1 MEREALLSLQNGSD
15 VRGVA
20 LEVPG
25 GKPVNLTERETAAI
39 AAAFVRWLAQ
49 RLGREENALWV
60 GVGHDS
66 RLTAPVLKGAAL
78 RGIQWA
84 GGTPLD
90 CGLASTPAM
99 FMGTVFEETG
109 FDGAIMLTASHL
121 PKERNGMKFF
131 TRTGGLDKGDITAL
145 LTLACGCD
153 GAETGTEGAASI
165 PLMDRYAA
173 FLRQKITEGCAL
185 GDKPLDGLHLVVDA
199 GNGAGGFFVRDVLEP
214 LGADCTGSQFLD
226 PDGSFPNH
234 APNPENP
241 AAMDAVCGAV
251 LAHHAHLGL
260 IFDTDVDRMS
270 AVLSDGREVNR
281 DSIIAMAAA
290 ILAPQYPGATIVTD
304 SVTSDR
310 LTAFL
315 EGLGLRHCRFRR
327 GYRNVINKAVAL
339 NEAGIETPLAMETSG
354 HGALKENYF
363 LDDGAYLAVKL
374 VIAAARAH
382 QAGGSLGTLI
392 ADLPPAGEAC
402 ERRIP
407 ISDGD
412 PQGYGQRV
420 LKDFEER
427 ARAQGLHVAESYEG
441 VRLSFP
447 GEGWLLLR
455 LSLHDPLL
463 PLNVESLRPN
473 GCAPLLAQA
482 KALLAGFDKLDLSA
496 LDQ

>member
-1 MEREALLSLQNGSD
+1 MKKEALLSLQNGSD

-20 LEVPG
+20 LAVPG
-25 GKPVNLTERETAAI
+25 GKAVNLTGRETAAI

-49 RLGREENALWV
+49 RTGREVTALRV

-66 RLTAPVLKGAAL
+66 RLTAQDLKGAAL
-78 RGIQWA
+78 RGIAWSGA
-84 GGTPLD
+84 APMD

-99 FMGTVFEETG
+99 FMGTVFEETC

-131 TRTGGLDKGDITAL
+131 TRAGGLDKGDITAL
-145 LTLACGCD
+145 LTMACDCD
-153 GAETGTEGAASI
+153 RADTGAERAKPV
-165 PLMDRYAA
+165 PLMDHYAA
-173 FLRQKITEGCAL
+173 FLRQKIRAGCDL

-199 GNGAGGFFVRDVLEP
+199 GNGAGGFFVQDVLEP
-214 LGADCTGSQFLD
+214 LGADCTGSQFLE
-226 PDGSFPNH
+226 PDGTFPNH
-234 APNPENP
+234 APNPEDP
-241 AAMDAVCGAV
+241 AAMDAVCSAV
-251 LAHHAHLGL
+251 LAHQANLGL

-281 DSIIAMAAA
+281 DAIIAMAAA

-315 EGLGLRHCRFRR
+315 EGLGLRHCRFQR

-374 VIAAARAH
+374 VIAAARA
-382 QAGGSLGTLI
+382 QREGGSLGSLI
-392 ADLPPAGEAC
+392 AALPPAGEAV

-407 ISDGD
+407 ISGQD
-412 PQGYGQRV
+412 PQRYGQTV
-420 LKDFEER
+420 LTEFEAR
-427 ARAQGLHVAESYEG
+427 ARAKNLARAESYEG

-463 PLNVESLRPN
+463 PLNVESLRPG
-473 GCAPLLAQA
+473 GCAPLMAQA
-482 KALLAGFDKLDLSA
+482 RDLLTGFDRLDLSVLNA
-496 LDQ
+496 

>member
-199 GNGAGGFFVRDVLEP
+199 GNGAGG
-214 LGADCTGSQFLD
+214 
-226 PDGSFPNH
+226 
-234 APNPENP
+234 
-241 AAMDAVCGAV
+241 
-251 LAHHAHLGL
+251 
-260 IFDTDVDRMS
+260 
-270 AVLSDGREVNR
+270 
-281 DSIIAMAAA
+281 
-290 ILAPQYPGATIVTD
+290 
-304 SVTSDR
+304 
-310 LTAFL
+310 
-315 EGLGLRHCRFRR
+315 
-327 GYRNVINKAVAL
+327 
-339 NEAGIETPLAMETSG
+339 
-354 HGALKENYF
+354 
-363 LDDGAYLAVKL
+363 
-374 VIAAARAH
+374 
-382 QAGGSLGTLI
+382 
-392 ADLPPAGEAC
+392 
-402 ERRIP
+402 
-407 ISDGD
+407 
-412 PQGYGQRV
+412 
-420 LKDFEER
+420 
-427 ARAQGLHVAESYEG
+427 
-441 VRLSFP
+441 
-447 GEGWLLLR
+447 
-455 LSLHDPLL
+455 
-463 PLNVESLRPN
+463 
-473 GCAPLLAQA
+473 
-482 KALLAGFDKLDLSA
+482 
-496 LDQ
+496 